1 MGMDV
6 GSKQG
11 GLNATINVTPM
22 ADVMLVLL
30 IIIMLIAPL
39 LQKGV
44 DVTLPEAS
52 NPADKPENDEQTVL
66 GVTADGRFF
75 VDKLPVREDE
85 LLVAVQSALDRKLE
99 RIVLIKADTDAT
111 YGSIMALMDQLQ
123 RAGIEDIGLI
133 TERRIGGLRR
143 RRVGG
148 N

>member
-6 GSKQG
+6 GTKKKG
-11 GLNATINVTPM
+11 GLNSQINVTPM

-44 DVTLPEAS
+44 DVTLPEAG
-52 NPADKPENDEQTVL
+52 NTTDKPENDSQTVVGL
-66 GVTADGRFF
+66 TANGRLF
-75 VDKLPVREDE
+75 VDNLPVVETE
-85 LLVAVQSALDRKLE
+85 LLVRVQSALDSKIE
-99 RIVLIKADTDAT
+99 RIVLIKADVDAQ
-111 YGSIMALMDQLQ
+111 YSGVMAVLDQLQ

-133 TERRIGGLRR
+133 TERKLRGGQ
-143 RRVGG
+143 VGG

>member
-1 MGMDV
+1 MAMDV
-6 GSKQG
+6 GKKTG
-11 GLNATINVTPM
+11 GLNSQINVTPM

-39 LQKGV
+39 LQKGI

-52 NPADKPENDEQTVL
+52 NPADKPEVDAQTVL
-66 GVTADGRFF
+66 GVDKDGRYF
-75 VDKLPVREDE
+75 VDQQPVGEAE
-85 LLVAVQSALDRKLE
+85 LLIQVQAALDRKLE

-111 YGSIMALMDQLQ
+111 YGSVMALLDQLQ

-133 TERRIGGLRR
+133 TERKIGG

>member
-1 MGMDV
+1 MGMNV

-11 GLNATINVTPM
+11 GLNCTINVTPM

-39 LQKGV
+39 LQKGI

-52 NPADKPENDEQTVL
+52 YPADKPENDAQTVL
-66 GVTADGRFF
+66 GVDKDGRYF
-75 VDKLPVREDE
+75 VDQQPVLENE
-85 LLVAVQSALDRKLE
+85 LLIRVQAALDRKLE
-99 RIVLIKADTDAT
+99 RIVLIKADTDTT
-111 YGSIMALMDQLQ
+111 YGDVMALLDQLQ

-133 TERRIGGLRR
+133 TERKIGS

>member
-1 MGMDV
+1 MAMDV
-6 GSKQG
+6 GKRTG
-11 GLNATINVTPM
+11 GLNSQINVTPM

-39 LQKGV
+39 LQKGI

-52 NPADKPENDEQTVL
+52 NPADKPEVDAQTVL
-66 GVTADGRFF
+66 GVDKDGRFF
-75 VDKLPVREDE
+75 VDQQPVGEAE
-85 LLVAVQSALDRKLE
+85 LLVQVQAALDRKLE

-111 YGSIMALMDQLQ
+111 YGSVMALLDQLQ

-133 TERRIGGLRR
+133 TERKIGG

>member
-1 MGMDV
+1 MGMNV

-11 GLNATINVTPM
+11 GLNCTINVTPM

-39 LQKGV
+39 LQKGI

-52 NPADKPENDEQTVL
+52 YPADKPEVDAQTVL
-66 GVTADGRFF
+66 GVDKDGRYF
-75 VDKLPVREDE
+75 VDQQPVLENE
-85 LLVAVQSALDRKLE
+85 LLIRVQAALDRKLE
-99 RIVLIKADTDAT
+99 RIVLIKADTDTT
-111 YGSIMALMDQLQ
+111 YGDVMALLDQLQ

-133 TERRIGGLRR
+133 TERKIGS

>member
-6 GSKQG
+6 GTKKKG
-11 GLNATINVTPM
+11 GLNSQINVTPM

-44 DVTLPEAS
+44 DVTLPEAG
-52 NPADKPENDEQTVL
+52 NTTDKPENDSQTVVGL
-66 GVTADGRFF
+66 TANGRLF
-75 VDKLPVREDE
+75 VDNLPVVETE
-85 LLVAVQSALDRKLE
+85 LLVRVQTALNRKIE
-99 RIVLIKADTDAT
+99 RIVLIKADVDTQYSAVMT
-111 YGSIMALMDQLQ
+111 VLDQLQ

-133 TERRIGGLRR
+133 TERKLGGGQ
-143 RRVGG
+143 VGG

>member
-1 MGMDV
+1 MAMDV
-6 GSKQG
+6 GSKRG
-11 GLNATINVTPM
+11 GLNCTINVTPM

-39 LQKGV
+39 LQKGI

-52 NPADKPENDEQTVL
+52 YPADKPENDAQTVL
-66 GVTADGRFF
+66 GVDKDGRYF
-75 VDKLPVREDE
+75 VDQQPVLENE
-85 LLVAVQSALDRKLE
+85 LLIRVQAALDRKLE

-111 YGSIMALMDQLQ
+111 YGDVMALLDQLQ
-123 RAGIEDIGLI
+123 RAGIEDIGLV
-133 TERRIGGLRR
+133 TERKIGG

>member
-6 GSKQG
+6 GRKQG
-11 GLNATINVTPM
+11 GLNCTINVTPM

-30 IIIMLIAPL
+30 IIIMLIARL
-39 LQKGV
+39 LQKGI

-52 NPADKPENDEQTVL
+52 YPADKPENDAQTVL
-66 GVTADGRFF
+66 GVDKDGRYF
-75 VDKLPVREDE
+75 VDQQPVLENE
-85 LLVAVQSALDRKLE
+85 LLIRVQAALDRKLE

-111 YGSIMALMDQLQ
+111 YGDVMALLDQLQ
-123 RAGIEDIGLI
+123 RAGIEDIGLV
-133 TERRIGGLRR
+133 TERKIGS

>member
-1 MGMDV
+1 MGIDV
-6 GSKQG
+6 GSKKG
-11 GLNATINVTPM
+11 GLNCTINVTPM

-39 LQKGV
+39 LQKGI

-52 NPADKPENDEQTVL
+52 YPADKPENDAQTVL
-66 GVTADGRFF
+66 GVDKDGRYF
-75 VDKLPVREDE
+75 VDQQPALENE
-85 LLVAVQSALDRKLE
+85 LLVRVQAALDRKLE

-111 YGSIMALMDQLQ
+111 YGDVMALLDQLQ
-123 RAGIEDIGLI
+123 RAGIEDIGLV
-133 TERRIGGLRR
+133 TERKIGG